1 MNRTT
6 FRGLWRRGWGGAHA
20 TAVSSG
26 WNVVKGL
33 ICLCRSTSRKKV
45 EQLTYSARFFNKE
58 AMKREEGFCSKIRIQ
73 LVTSPQSAFC
83 NVGRKLAER
92 AEQQEIDPAAPG
104 GGGCSTHVAASEEMK
119 LRRVSEPPIP
129 SPRLR
134 GGCRS
139 SPWAVRSPPASAASA
154 DAAS

>member
-6 FRGLWRRGWGGAHA
+6 LRGLWRRGRGGAHA

-45 EQLTYSARFFNKE
+45 EQLTNSAWFFNKE

-83 NVGRKLAER
+83 NAGRKLAGR
-92 AEQQEIDPAAPG
+92 AEQQEVDPVAPG
-104 GGGCSTHVAASEEMK
+104 GGRCSTHVAASEEMK
-119 LRRVSEPPIP
+119 LRWVSEPPIP
-129 SPRLR
+129 PPRFR